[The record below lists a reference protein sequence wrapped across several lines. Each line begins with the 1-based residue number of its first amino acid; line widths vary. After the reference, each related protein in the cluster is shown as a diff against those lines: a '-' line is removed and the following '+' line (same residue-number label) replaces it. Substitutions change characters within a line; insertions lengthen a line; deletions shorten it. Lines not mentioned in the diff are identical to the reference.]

1 MTSEQNI
8 EGALLLD
15 DVPLKR
21 GHYCFAFF
29 DRQADATGSQIIDA
43 LLDLKLEPVAAR
55 DFVRTLNPDF
65 PAHPASPLPKLAA
78 NRARFGKQCTPGN

>member
-29 DRQADATGSQIIDA
+29 DQQADVAGDQIIKT
-43 LLDLKLEPVAAR
+43 LLGLKLEPVASR
-55 DFVRTLNPDF
+55 DFVRTLNTDF
-65 PAHPASPLPKLAA
+65 PSHPASPLPTLAMS
-78 NRARFGKQCTPGN
+78 RARFGKQCTPEN

>member
-8 EGALLLD
+8 EGARLLD

-29 DRQADATGSQIIDA
+29 DRQAEATGGQIIEA
-43 LLDLKLEPVAAR
+43 LLDLKFETLASR
-55 DFVRTLNPDF
+55 DFVRTLNTEESLKNL
-65 PAHPASPLPKLAA
+65 PALA
-78 NRARFGKQCTPGN
+78 

>member
-15 DVPLKR
+15 DVQLKR

-29 DRQADATGSQIIDA
+29 DRQAEVTSGQIIEA
-43 LLDLKLEPVAAR
+43 LLDLKFETMASR
-55 DFVRTLNPDF
+55 DFVRTLNTDF
-65 PAHPASPLPKLAA
+65 PAHPASPLPRLAKSK
-78 NRARFGKQCTPGN
+78 ARFVKQCTPGN